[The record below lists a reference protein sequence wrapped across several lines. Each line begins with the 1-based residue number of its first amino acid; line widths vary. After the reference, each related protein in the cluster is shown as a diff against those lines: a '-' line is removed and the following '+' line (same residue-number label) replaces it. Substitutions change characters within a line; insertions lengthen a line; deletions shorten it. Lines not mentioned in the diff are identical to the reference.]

1 MRKNT
6 VDRIRDSLAAVWT
19 ITAKDIVDALR
30 NKLVIS
36 LIIMGSIMLLL
47 PKLLPYIFEEPAPIL
62 PVYATGESQLLTRLQ
77 EDPALSVLRVRSEE
91 EYRLALCSSLYPLI
105 GLRIPPKFDQAL
117 AANGPVEFQG
127 DVCWS
132 RRFQVT
138 GLKEKL
144 ETLLS
149 QSLGRPVTFQLD
161 RNIVYSPSQ
170 GIFLL
175 SMAAVNM
182 VVVILMIGTVL
193 VPNLFFEEKQTRTL
207 QALLVSPATISQVVT
222 GKVFAGLFYIL
233 VTAAVMFAIS
243 WMDVIHWG
251 LVVVFVVAGG
261 IFSVALGLVLG
272 SFYEKP
278 QDTAGLM
285 TLLSVVLIGAVLVK
299 MIGMK
304 LPPLLE
310 AILPWV
316 PSVALAE
323 LCRSVFIESVP
334 LTLIASNVG
343 IILIVSLA
351 LYALVVWKIRRSD
364 R

>member
-1 MRKNT
+1 
-6 VDRIRDSLAAVWT
+6 
-19 ITAKDIVDALR
+19 
-30 NKLVIS
+30 
-36 LIIMGSIMLLL
+36 
-47 PKLLPYIFEEPAPIL
+47 
-62 PVYATGESQLLTRLQ
+62 
-77 EDPALSVLRVRSEE
+77 
-91 EYRLALCSSLYPLI
+91 
-105 GLRIPPKFDQAL
+105 
-117 AANGPVEFQG
+117 
-127 DVCWS
+127 
-132 RRFQVT
+132 
-138 GLKEKL
+138 
-144 ETLLS
+144 
-149 QSLGRPVTFQLD
+149 
-161 RNIVYSPSQ
+161 
-170 GIFLL
+170 
-175 SMAAVNM
+175 MAAVNM
-182 VVVILMIGTVL
+182 VVVILTIGTVL

-261 IFSVALGLVLG
+261 IFSVAMGLVLG

-304 LPPLLE
+304 LPSLLE